1 MRFMVLMI
9 PGDQKTMEAGVLP
22 DEKLIAAMMKYNE
35 ELAKAGV
42 LLALD
47 GLHPS
52 GKGARI
58 RFSGGKRTVTD
69 GPFTE
74 AKEVIGGYW
83 LWQVKSR
90 EEALEWASR
99 CPAEDG
105 DVLEIRQVYE
115 ASDFGPEVARQ
126 EAALVEQ
133 IDQRMDENKRRPAP

>member
-9 PGDQKTMEAGVLP
+9 PGNKAYEAGAMP

-35 ELAKAGV
+35 DLAKAGV

-52 GKGARI
+52 AKGARI
-58 RFSGGKRTVTD
+58 KFAGGKRTVID
-69 GPFTE
+69 GPFAE
-74 AKEVIGGYW
+74 ARELVGGYW
-83 LWQVKSR
+83 LWQVKSK

-105 DVLEIRQVYE
+105 DTLEIRQVYE
-115 ASDFGPEVARQ
+115 ASDFGPAVQ
-126 EAALVEQ
+126 SKEAELIGKIA
-133 IDQRMDENKRRPAP
+133 DNNKTNPT

>member
-9 PGDQKTMEAGVLP
+9 PGSSKTYEAGAMP

-47 GLHPS
+47 GLHPTA
-52 GKGARI
+52 KGARI
-58 RFSGGKRTVTD
+58 KFAGGKRSVID

-74 AKEVIGGYW
+74 AREIVGGYW
-83 LWQVKSR
+83 LWQVKSK

-105 DVLEIRQVYE
+105 DTLEIRQVFE
-115 ASDFGPEVARQ
+115 ASDFGPDVESK
-126 EAALVEQ
+126 EAELMGRIGDNQKA
-133 IDQRMDENKRRPAP
+133 APR

>member
-47 GLHPS
+47 GLHPTS
-52 GKGARI
+52 KGARI
-58 RFSGGKRTVTD
+58 RFAGGKRTVTD

-74 AKEVIGGYW
+74 AREVIGGYW
-83 LWQVKSR
+83 LWQLRSK
-90 EEALEWASR
+90 EEAIEWASR
-99 CPAEDG
+99 CPAADG

-115 ASDFGPEVARQ
+115 MSDFGPEVARD
-126 EAALVEQ
+126 EAALAEE
-133 IDQRMDENKRRPAP
+133 IGRHLDENKRRATP